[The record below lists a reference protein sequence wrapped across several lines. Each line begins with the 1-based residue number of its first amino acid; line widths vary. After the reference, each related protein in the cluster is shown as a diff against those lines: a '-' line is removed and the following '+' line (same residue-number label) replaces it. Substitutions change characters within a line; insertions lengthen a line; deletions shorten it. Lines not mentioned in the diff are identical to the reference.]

1 MSIFKWPLKTGFT
14 VFATKFVQNSQLGHD
29 LNTTVNGSVILP
41 ILQGF
46 FFAKLGICAN
56 FRENKTLA
64 KMSEFTVFKPMNMM
78 KACLAKIVRFMAQLE
93 QHNEPTSAG
102 AVGSLS
108 SVAPIV
114 CRGSVFGCAVLSII
128 SCFTIIF
135 STSLAYSV

>member
-29 LNTTVNGSVILP
+29 LHTTVNGSVILP

-46 FFAKLGICAN
+46 IFAKLGICAN

-93 QHNEPTSAG
+93 QHKTMNQLLLVLLVHCLVLLQSC
-102 AVGSLS
+102 VG
-108 SVAPIV
+108 
-114 CRGSVFGCAVLSII
+114 VL
-128 SCFTIIF
+128 C
-135 STSLAYSV
+135 LVVQC

>member
-29 LNTTVNGSVILP
+29 LHTTVNGSVILP

-46 FFAKLGICAN
+46 IFAKLGICAN

-78 KACLAKIVRFMAQLE
+78 KACLAKVVRFMAQLE
-93 QHNEPTSAG
+93 QHKTMNQLLLVLLVHCLVLLQLC
-102 AVGSLS
+102 VG
-108 SVAPIV
+108 
-114 CRGSVFGCAVLSII
+114 VL
-128 SCFTIIF
+128 C
-135 STSLAYSV
+135 LVVQC

>member
-29 LNTTVNGSVILP
+29 LHTTVNGSVIWP

-46 FFAKLGICAN
+46 IFAKLGICAN
-56 FRENKTLA
+56 FRENKP
-64 KMSEFTVFKPMNMM
+64 S
-78 KACLAKIVRFMAQLE
+78 QLE
-93 QHNEPTSAG
+93 QHKTSAG

-108 SVAPIV
+108 SVAPIA
-114 CRGSVFGCAVLSII
+114 CRGSVFGCAVLSIL